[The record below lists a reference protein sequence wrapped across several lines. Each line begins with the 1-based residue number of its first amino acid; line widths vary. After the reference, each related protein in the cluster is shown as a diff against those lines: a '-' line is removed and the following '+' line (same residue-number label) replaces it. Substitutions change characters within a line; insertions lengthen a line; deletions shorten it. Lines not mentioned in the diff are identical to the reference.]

1 MPTLIMDD
9 PKSAVMKNFDTEFK
23 IKLEDCL
30 KMKLMGKCEELI
42 KESEIGI
49 RRAGG
54 KKKDKYQV
62 S

>member
-1 MPTLIMDD
+1 MGD
-9 PKSAVMKNFDTEFK
+9 PKSAVMKNFDTKIK
-23 IKLEDCL
+23 IKLENC
-30 KMKLMGKCEELI
+30 MKTKSVGNCEEIIEII